1 VSRTCTCT
9 FLLFSF
15 QLHDNALALHE
26 YTRHE
31 RKRTHLG
38 DANRFDGELDNFQ
51 QPELSSLVR
60 LVCSHHGFGFRRFTD
75 RRPVHRIWTIS
86 CTYDR
91 LSLGPGYTQSDSL
104 VGKQR
109 LQGLLSANAK
119 STVPRFLTSAQTPN
133 YCSNRTPLQLSCI
146 LALRAFYPK
155 LAAYRREDAP
165 WLAACGS
172 GFAETRS

>member
-1 VSRTCTCT
+1 MSRTCT

-60 LVCSHHGFGFRRFTD
+60 LVCSHHGFGFCRLTD

-104 VGKQR
+104 VDE
-109 LQGLLSANAK
+109 QGLRSASAK
-119 STVPRFLTSAQTPN
+119 STVPRFLTSAQTRLFVAIGYPYSYLASSCYEHFTQN
-133 YCSNRTPLQLSCI
+133 WRRTGGKTPPSRLWQW
-146 LALRAFYPK
+146 P
-155 LAAYRREDAP
+155 
-165 WLAACGS
+165 CG
-172 GFAETRS
+172 AETRS